1 VTLKMKKM
9 TMIGS
14 TRFTESTRRSG
25 RSGLSAPNEWFL
37 HGRVPIDASVQ
48 RREAPV
54 LAVGPDAMS
63 GVAFWKTLAE
73 PCLMAHGWCVLGYL
87 DDYSSTCLLSR

>member
-1 VTLKMKKM
+1 MALKMKKM

-14 TRFTESTRRSG
+14 TRFAESTRRSG
-25 RSGLSAPNEWFL
+25 RSGLSAPNEWFV

-54 LAVGPDAMS
+54 LAVGLTQCQA
-63 GVAFWKTLAE
+63 
-73 PCLMAHGWCVLGYL
+73 
-87 DDYSSTCLLSR
+87 LLSGKRWPNHA